1 MVFNFR
7 QKLVYRILWD
17 QILLLIVFS
26 TIIFFTYDNYSFKKS
41 NNLKDKIVNC
51 IYFSA
56 VTQFTIG
63 YGGVIPI
70 TNFGKITN
78 IIHNFI
84 SYFLLAVEISAN

>member
-1 MVFNFR
+1 MIFNFR

-41 NNLKDKIVNC
+41 NNLKDKIINC

-70 TNFGKITN
+70 TNLGKITN

-84 SYFLLAVEISAN
+84 SYFLMAIEISTN